1 MKRNGFTLI
10 EMLAVFCIMGLL
22 IILGVPAYL
31 GVYTAT
37 RRNNYQ
43 GKIKEIEIAA
53 EKYGSARK
61 DEIKKYYDENKSCVD
76 TSISYLIEQGYLTSE
91 SKTNN
96 YIINPTTMS
105 PMNGKIFLCYDYNSY
120 DVKSYYAVKFEKDGV
135 YAQGE
140 RVYQEYGNELRIYE
154 TMISFEGG
162 TLCKEKSGIV
172 DKPMG
177 LDISNGLDKLQNC
190 ATKRQ
195 GTEII
200 STPQNFF
207 KLLTI

>member
-43 GKIKEIEIAA
+43 NKIKEVEVAA
-53 EKYGSARK
+53 EKYGSAKK
-61 DEIKKYYDENKSCVD
+61 DEIKKYYDDNSSCVD

-91 SKTNN
+91 SKTSN
-96 YIINPTTMS
+96 YIIDPTTQA
-105 PMNGKIFLCYDYNSY
+105 PMKGKIFLCYDYNKY
-120 DVKSYYAVKFEKDGV
+120 DVKAYYAVNFDKNGIFYPGEKV
-135 YAQGE
+135 Y
-140 RVYQEYGNELRIYE
+140 YEYGNELRIYD
-154 TMISFEGG
+154 TVLLYEGG
-162 TLCKEKSGIV
+162 ITCDPMSGRV
-172 DKPMG
+172 ERPMG

-190 ATKRQ
+190 ATKQQ
-195 GTEII
+195 GTQKV
-200 STPQNFF
+200 SAPQNFF
-207 KLLTI
+207 RLLTI